1 MNQTLKKVA
10 LGAICMVSASTLLA
24 QEPIKKQAFKGVII
38 HHADGKIEK
47 SASIVWN
54 EKFFSAIGSSS
65 TDGALTVDGG
75 DTLHVYPAF
84 IDGLG
89 THGSPSAA
97 SAEKVDDPGNPSLS
111 RAGIEPHRKPHL
123 MWDAKKAKEFEA
135 ALAAGFGAANLAL
148 EGYMLPGSTDLAVM
162 TNGTPLVIAPEIGQ
176 AAGFVNAPGG
186 WRNGVYPS
194 TLMGLMARYRQLW
207 YDATALKAHIAGY
220 EAGTIAEPPV
230 RSQEHEAMF
239 PYLDGSKKLFFVA
252 DESEDIE
259 RLFKL
264 QDELGFS
271 FVLVSGKEAYKKA
284 EMLKARNIDVLASF
298 SFDIKKEEKKKGKK
312 DAVSDS
318 TATDDV
324 EDKEDEVEAV
334 VEKKVDE
341 AVVAFDKKA
350 ADARAAQLMNIRK
363 LMDAGVNVGYAS
375 LGEKKGDFKK
385 GVEAMLKAGYT
396 EAELVKLLSHSTAK
410 ILMAADQLGQIK
422 SGQMANFFVTDKEMS
437 DKKAKILYTVSGGV
451 LKDHRND

>member
-10 LGAICMVSASTLLA
+10 LGAICVASAGALLA

-38 HHADGKIEK
+38 HHADGKTEQA
-47 SASIVWN
+47 ASIVWN
-54 EKFFSAIGSSS
+54 EKFFSAIGNTS
-65 TDGALTVDGG
+65 TDGALTVHGG

-89 THGSPSAA
+89 THGSPAPA
-97 SAEKVDDPGNPSLS
+97 RAEGVDDPGNPPLS

-123 MWDAKKAKEFEA
+123 MWDEKKAKDFETI
-135 ALAAGFGAANLAL
+135 LAAGFGAANLSL
-148 EGYMLPGSTDLAVM
+148 EGFMLPGSTDLAVM
-162 TNGTPLVIAPEIGQ
+162 TNGTPLVIAPETGQ

-207 YDATALKAHIAGY
+207 YDATALKAHIEGY

-230 RSQEHEAMF
+230 RSQEHEALF
-239 PYLDGSKKLFFVA
+239 PYLDGKKKLFFVA
-252 DESEDIE
+252 DDSEDIE

-298 SFDIKKEEKKKGKK
+298 SFDIKKEEKKKEKK
-312 DAVSDS
+312 SADS
-318 TATDDV
+318 TAT
-324 EDKEDEVEAV
+324 EEVE
-334 VEKKVDE
+334 EKVDE
-341 AVVAFDKKA
+341 AVQAFEKKA
-350 ADARAAQLMNIRK
+350 AEERAVQLMNIRK
-363 LMDAGVNVGYAS
+363 LMDAGIKVGYAS
-375 LGEKKGDFKK
+375 IGEKKGDFKK
-385 GVEAMLKAGYT
+385 GIEAMLKAGYT
-396 EAELVKLLSHSTAK
+396 EAELVKLLSHNTAE
-410 ILMAADQLGQIK
+410 ILMAGDKLGQIK
-422 SGQMANFFVTDKEMS
+422 AGQMANFFVTDKEMS

-451 LKDHRND
+451 LKDHTND